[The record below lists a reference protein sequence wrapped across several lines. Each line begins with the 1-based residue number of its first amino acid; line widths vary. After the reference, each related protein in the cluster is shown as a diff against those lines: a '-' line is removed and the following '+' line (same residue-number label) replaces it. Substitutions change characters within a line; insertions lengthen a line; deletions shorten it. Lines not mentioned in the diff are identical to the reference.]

1 MRTLTCNLN
10 FLKYAIIILQALVHF
25 IDNDN
30 YLLTHPEP
38 VNIFL
43 LINIMQHVI
52 MLLKIP

>member
-1 MRTLTCNLN
+1 MRTLTCNHN
-10 FLKYAIIILQALVHF
+10 FPKYAIILQALVHF

>member
-1 MRTLTCNLN
+1 MRTLTCNHN
-10 FLKYAIIILQALVHF
+10 FLKYAIILQALLYF

-38 VNIFL
+38 VNILL